1 MDHLPEGRPHFPSS
15 FPLPLRPKA
24 QVTIAVGCGNTG
36 DGQGLFFLNP
46 YLAMLKK
53 CKPFTDIVMALRV
66 GWLGLQGRMS
76 RGRKPLGGEER
87 ELQRV

>member
-1 MDHLPEGRPHFPSS
+1 MG
-15 FPLPLRPKA
+15 KA
-24 QVTIAVGCGNTG
+24 C
-36 DGQGLFFLNP
+36 FFLI
-46 YLAMLKK
+46 LILQCSIK